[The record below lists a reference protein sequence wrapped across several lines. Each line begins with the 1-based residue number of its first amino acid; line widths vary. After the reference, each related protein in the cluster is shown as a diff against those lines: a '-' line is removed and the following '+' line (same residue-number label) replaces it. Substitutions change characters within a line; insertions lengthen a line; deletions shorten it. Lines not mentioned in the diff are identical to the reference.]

1 MEDWSCQ
8 IGLPSINKEVTYLL
22 TYVMHIKHLMLQNK
36 GSV

>member
-8 IGLPSINKEVTYLL
+8 IGLPSINKEFTCLL
-22 TYVMHIKHLMLQNK
+22 TYVMHIKHSMLQNA